1 MEENT
6 SFKFELSKSA
16 KIEYL
21 NTAISKTYK
30 ILHLVEEEKDTG
42 YSPKPY
48 ITGFLFELNAAND
61 LYGGKLVSVII
72 KLKGV
77 REEYKDLP
85 FCKIKKQIFEIKKI
99 INRLILEITEG

>member
-1 MEENT
+1 MENQNET
-6 SFKFELSKSA
+6 SKFELSKTA
-16 KIEYL
+16 KREYL
-21 NTAISKTYK
+21 NTIINKTYK
-30 ILHLVEEEKDTG
+30 ILHLIEEEKDTG

-61 LYGGKLVSVII
+61 LYDGKLVSVII

-85 FCKIKKQIFEIKKI
+85 FSKVKKQIFEIKKI
-99 INRLILEITEG
+99 INHLLKDLED